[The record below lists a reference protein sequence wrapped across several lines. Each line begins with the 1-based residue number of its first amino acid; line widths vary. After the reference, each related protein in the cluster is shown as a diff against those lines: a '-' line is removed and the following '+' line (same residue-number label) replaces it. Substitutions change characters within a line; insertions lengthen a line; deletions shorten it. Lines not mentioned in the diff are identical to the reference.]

1 MTATIGI
8 VSYGMGN
15 IMSVQNAFAAL
26 GAKVFV
32 AEKPAQLGEATHI
45 ALPGV
50 GAFGTGIQNLRDT
63 GFADALEKEI
73 LGKGKPF
80 IGICLGM
87 QLLATTGLEQGHHAG
102 LNWVPGVVV
111 RLPQGHLRVPLVG
124 WCDVKVVH
132 PAGLFDGCSSE
143 PVFYFVHSYH
153 FIPDSEEVVTSTCEY
168 GIDFVSSI
176 QKNNIFGTQFHPE
189 KSHKA
194 GLTLLK
200 NFVNFQASQL
210 C

>member
-15 IMSVQNAFAAL
+15 IMSVQNAFTAV

-32 AEKPAQLGEATHI
+32 AEKPAQLHEATHI

-50 GAFGTGIQNLRDT
+50 GAFGTGIRNLRDT
-63 GFADALEKEI
+63 GFAEALGEEV
-73 LGKGKPF
+73 LRKGKPF

-87 QLLATTGLEQGHHAG
+87 QLLATTGLEQGEHSG
-102 LNWVPGVVV
+102 LNWVPGVVAQ
-111 RLPQGHLRVPLVG
+111 LPQNHLRVPLVG
-124 WCDVKVVH
+124 WCDVKVIRA
-132 PAGLFDGCSSE
+132 AGLFHGFGSA
-143 PVFYFVHSYH
+143 PAFYFVHSYH
-153 FIPDSEEVVTSTCEY
+153 FTPDSEEVITSTCAY
-168 GIDFVSSI
+168 GIEFASSI

-189 KSHKA
+189 KSHKS
-194 GLTLLK
+194 GLALLR
-200 NFVNFQASQL
+200 NFVNHQASRL